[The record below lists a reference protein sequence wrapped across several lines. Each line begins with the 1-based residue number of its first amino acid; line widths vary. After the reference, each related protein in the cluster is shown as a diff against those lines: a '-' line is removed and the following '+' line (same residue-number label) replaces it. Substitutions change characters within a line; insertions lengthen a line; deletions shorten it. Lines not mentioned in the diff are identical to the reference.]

1 MRALIS
7 HSCRQIFHARQ
18 IPKNPI
24 VCFPRSRF
32 ASTCV
37 EENVSVPVGN
47 NGRVTLKITRP
58 TTLTGH
64 NISSGSEPSGPNVIL
79 YLPPGPLFGFMDEVH
94 APSWNRKHASLNSRD
109 GNSTIPN
116 TESLQHALA
125 CTTAATVVTVKYR
138 LGNIGEIAQKAISS
152 SQQISTDWPEPT
164 STNQAESKS
173 YQYPTPIHDTIAGFD
188 WIQDNLQPGQLGI
201 YGSHIGGSL
210 ALMLALTEAQT
221 VNAVAAADPICDWPG
236 LDAYCIWKTGSV
248 EPPTKRPKKRAS
260 RTVAPSDL
268 VSLLDARRR
277 FFPSF
282 EKCFDKFASPILFLR
297 SAGRDVPKN
306 FPEYLT
312 GAEYPVPVLQEN
324 SKTTCAESNETD
336 YSISDSDVYSIDSE
350 ASEQN
355 DVPTR
360 RRKALSRWPPYGL
373 DYGLSGNTSSRLGH
387 GIRRLQV
394 ALPWVRVFSGGNKAS
409 SFESE
414 ELSKISTK
422 DMNPEVA
429 PTVLARQ
436 SEEMVSVMR
445 RACFFGREKGYGER
459 RVTLSRSDDDPGQA
473 AANWLKEAFDGVLND
488 D

>member
-1 MRALIS
+1 
-7 HSCRQIFHARQ
+7 
-18 IPKNPI
+18 
-24 VCFPRSRF
+24 
-32 ASTCV
+32 
-37 EENVSVPVGN
+37 
-47 NGRVTLKITRP
+47 
-58 TTLTGH
+58 
-64 NISSGSEPSGPNVIL
+64 
-79 YLPPGPLFGFMDEVH
+79 LFGSKVEVH
-94 APSWNRKHASLNSRD
+94 APGSNRKNVSLDSRD
-109 GNSTIPN
+109 GDTAPCN

-125 CTTAATVVTVKYR
+125 STTAATIVTVEYR
-138 LGNIGEIAQKAISS
+138 LGNIGKTAQRAISS
-152 SQQISTDWPEPT
+152 SQQISTDWPGPT
-164 STNQAESKS
+164 STEQAESKF

-188 WIQDNLQPGQLGI
+188 WIQNNLRPGQLVV

-221 VNAVAAADPICDWPG
+221 VKAVAAADPICDWPG
-236 LDAYCIWKTGSV
+236 LDEYCIQKTGSM
-248 EPPTKRPKKRAS
+248 ESPTKRPKKTVS

-268 VSLLDARRR
+268 IPLLDARRR

-312 GAEYPVPVLQEN
+312 GAEYPVPVLQET
-324 SKTTCAESNETD
+324 SKTACAESNDTD
-336 YSISDSDVYSIDSE
+336 YSISDSDVYTTDSE
-350 ASEQN
+350 VSEQN

-373 DYGLSGNTSSRLGH
+373 DYGLSGNTWSRPGH

-394 ALPWVRVFSGGNKAS
+394 ALPWVRVFSGRNKAS

-414 ELSKISTK
+414 ELSKTSTK
-422 DMNPEVA
+422 DTNPEVA

-459 RVTLSRSDDDPGQA
+459 RVTLSRSDDHSGQD
-473 AANWLKEAFDGVLND
+473 AANWLKEVFDGVLND